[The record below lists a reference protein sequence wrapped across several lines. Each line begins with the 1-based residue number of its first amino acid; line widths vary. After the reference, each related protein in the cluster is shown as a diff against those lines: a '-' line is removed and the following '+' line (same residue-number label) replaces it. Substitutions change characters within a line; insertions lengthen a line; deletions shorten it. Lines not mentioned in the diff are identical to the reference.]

1 MSQISMPSTF
11 LWGAATAGHQVD
23 GGDVDSDTTF
33 LENVTPT
40 VFAEPAG
47 VACGAWERWETDLDL
62 AVGMGLNAF
71 RFSIEWSRIEPRQ
84 GEIDEAAVAHYSAM
98 LDGCLERGLAPL
110 VTLSHFTLPHW
121 FAARGGWFAADSAE
135 LFAGYCRL
143 VTERLGERFALVV
156 TLNEPNLQHVLADM
170 LPAAVWELSA
180 ATLDAASATAGV
192 SRYRSGNVAKL
203 EEIAGLEDGFAAAHV
218 AARAAVKAVRPDL
231 PVGLSIAVADDVAL
245 PGGEAHRD
253 AVRAACYGRWLE
265 LAKDDDF
272 VGVQNYEQVRYDA
285 DGRLAPAPDAELN
298 GMGSP
303 ISTES
308 LEGAVRYVAEATGVP
323 VLVTEHGLST
333 EDDAQ
338 RCRFLPEALAGLDRA
353 RADGVAVIG
362 YCHWTFLDNF
372 EWVSGY
378 GPKFGLHA
386 VDRDTLE
393 RTPKD
398 SSQVYA
404 AEIAA
409 RSAVSA

>member
-1 MSQISMPSTF
+1 MPSTF

-23 GGDVDSDTTF
+23 GGDIDSDTTF

-40 VFAEPAG
+40 VFVAPAG

-62 AVGMGLNAF
+62 AAAMGLNAF
-71 RFSIEWSRIEPRQ
+71 RFSLEWSRIEPRQ
-84 GEIDEAAVAHYSAM
+84 GEINATAMAHYSAM
-98 LDGCLERGLAPL
+98 LDGCLARGLAPL

-121 FAARGGWFAADSAE
+121 FAARGGWFAGDSAE

-143 VTERLGERFALVV
+143 VTERLGDRFALVV

-170 LPAAVWELSA
+170 LPPAVWELSA
-180 ATLDAASATAGV
+180 ATLDAASAAAGV
-192 SRYRSGNVAKL
+192 ARYRSGNVAKL
-203 EEIAGLEDGFAAAHV
+203 DEIAGLEDGFAAAHI
-218 AARAAVKAVRPDL
+218 AARAAVKAVRPEL

-253 AVRAACYGRWLE
+253 RVRSACYGRWLE
-265 LAKDDDF
+265 LAKSDDF
-272 VGVQNYEQVRYDA
+272 VGVQNYEQAIYDA
-285 DGRLAPAPDAELN
+285 SGRVAPGPAVELN

-303 ISTES
+303 IRPAS

-338 RCRFLPEALAGLDRA
+338 RCAFIPQALAGLDRA
-353 RADGVAVIG
+353 IADGVPVLG

-372 EWVSGY
+372 EWVSGF
-378 GPKFGLHA
+378 GPKFGLHS

-393 RTPKD
+393 RTPKE
-398 SSQVYA
+398 SSRVYA
-404 AEIAA
+404 AEIVARAA
-409 RSAVSA
+409 VTV